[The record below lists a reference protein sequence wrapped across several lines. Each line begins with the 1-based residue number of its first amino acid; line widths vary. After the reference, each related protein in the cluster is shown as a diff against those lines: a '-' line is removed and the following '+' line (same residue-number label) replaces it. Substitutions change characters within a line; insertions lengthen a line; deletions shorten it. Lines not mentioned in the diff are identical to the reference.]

1 MHLKNYR
8 TGCYMVKASLEVIN
22 EKPRESLVLLKP
34 FPDEGTAPESSKNPD
49 YSECVICII
58 KSVTSHIKGTY
69 QNKTDRGRQ
78 CLKRNCIK
86 FSSLARMII

>member
-1 MHLKNYR
+1 
-8 TGCYMVKASLEVIN
+8 MVKASLEVIN
-22 EKPRESLVLLKP
+22 EKPREALIILKP
-34 FPDEGTAPESSKNPD
+34 FSDERPSPERSKNPD

-69 QNKTDRGRQ
+69 QNETGRCRQ
-78 CLKRNCIK
+78 CRKRNCIK